1 MHFVIYVF
9 DCVRLNRHFQ
19 IQLILMC
26 VCVWGGLAYMVE
38 GPVLNIS

>member
-26 VCVWGGLAYMVE
+26 VCLARGLAYIAE

>member
-9 DCVRLNRHFQ
+9 DCIRLNRHFQ

-26 VCVWGGLAYMVE
+26 VFGVGGLAYMAE